1 MAYKHGAY
9 GEIGDSK
16 VASTTQAD
24 VVAAYIGT
32 APVNLIRGYADM
44 DLVNMP
50 IKLTDMGDA
59 QSKLGYAQNW
69 ADFTL
74 CEAFASSIRTHTKTQ
89 RKPQKR

>member
-59 QSKLGYAQNW
+59 R
-69 ADFTL
+69 
-74 CEAFASSIRTHTKTQ
+74 ASSDMHRIGPTSHSA
-89 RKPQKR
+89 KPSPSILTTPSGMWARSTS

>member
-32 APVNLIRGYADM
+32 APVNLIRGYADH
-44 DLVNMP
+44 
-50 IKLTDMGDA
+50 GSC
-59 QSKLGYAQNW
+59 QYA
-69 ADFTL
+69 D
-74 CEAFASSIRTHTKTQ
+74 
-89 RKPQKR
+89 

>member
-1 MAYKHGAY
+1 MAYLHGAY

-32 APVNLIRGYADM
+32 APVNLIRGYADK

-59 QSKLGYAQNW
+59 QSR
-69 ADFTL
+69 
-74 CEAFASSIRTHTKTQ
+74 ASSAMLRRLGNIHPRFCV
-89 RKPQKR
+89 R